1 LRADRLY
8 VALAPESVA
17 LVRVR
22 GLFRPKLVSKTV
34 LACDPQFGAQPWEG
48 AVEALQRALAEL
60 AGEPLRAT
68 VVLSNR
74 FMRYAVVPFDAK
86 LSGADEELAH
96 ARFHFAKIHGERAKG
111 WDLRLSDA
119 PRGAS
124 RLASAADGGLAEAIG
139 KCFPR
144 ARRPRLVSIQPYLMA
159 AFNRWRRALAK
170 EPAWLVLVEH
180 GRACLA
186 LASKE
191 GWRAVQSLRVE
202 EAQEWPPLIER
213 ERLRANAAVPLRALV
228 HGMQEGAAHAGWKI
242 SPLALPRLD
251 GHPPLEDARFAMAL
265 CAQ

>member
-1 LRADRLY
+1 
-8 VALAPESVA
+8 
-17 LVRVR
+17 
-22 GLFRPKLVSKTV
+22 
-34 LACDPQFGAQPWEG
+34 
-48 AVEALQRALAEL
+48 
-60 AGEPLRAT
+60 
-68 VVLSNR
+68 
-74 FMRYAVVPFDAK
+74 
-86 LSGADEELAH
+86 
-96 ARFHFAKIHGERAKG
+96 
-111 WDLRLSDA
+111 
-119 PRGAS
+119 
-124 RLASAADGGLAEAIG
+124 
-139 KCFPR
+139 
-144 ARRPRLVSIQPYLMA
+144 MA

-170 EPAWLVLVEH
+170 ENAWLVLVER

-242 SPLALPRLD
+242 SSLALPRLD